1 MPICISPDSWQAP
14 EQAAV
19 RRGLHHTA
27 AETPGNPDTAGFAVV
42 GAGGAESEPVAV
54 AAGASEAAGKRMLG
68 HSCYSPVEGGWY
80 TGCSC

>member
-1 MPICISPDSWQAP
+1 V
-14 EQAAV
+14 QAAV
-19 RRGLHHTA
+19 HKGSHHTA
-27 AETPGNPDTAGFAVV
+27 AETPDTPDTAGFAVV

-54 AAGASEAAGKRMLG
+54 TAGASEAAGKRMLG

>member
-1 MPICISPDSWQAP
+1 M
-14 EQAAV
+14 QAAV
-19 RRGLHHTA
+19 HKGSHHTA
-27 AETPGNPDTAGFAVV
+27 AETPDTPDTAGFAVV

-54 AAGASEAAGKRMLG
+54 TAGASEAAGKRMLG